1 MAARRLAM
9 PPGFG
14 CTSGID
20 VLSGNWS
27 EHTMNPAG
35 YEAATRNVGLIARSD
50 RGLLV
55 VRGADRAA
63 WLHNLVTHEVKKL
76 SPGQGN
82 YAFATN
88 VKGRVLFDLNLLVQP
103 EAIWLDIERDGLTPA
118 RTHLERYIITEDVTI
133 DDQTEHAFRIALA
146 GPACAT
152 LAERLGLS
160 TLPEM
165 GQLDSAA
172 IDIAGHDVTA
182 FRHDFAGLL
191 GVEIIALDGDPAGR
205 LRAAVQEAGASLGL
219 ADVSPDAAEVLRI
232 EAGRPR
238 MGRELD
244 GEILPAET
252 GQVDRAVSYHKG
264 CYLGQEII
272 ERMRS
277 RGSLARQ
284 LVGFKIDGEAVPET
298 GATVHVGDADVGRIT
313 SACQSPAAGGPIAL
327 GYVRSAK
334 AAPGTAV
341 TIATPGEPLSATVAA
356 LPFRNP

>member
-1 MAARRLAM
+1 MGAR
-9 PPGFG
+9 
-14 CTSGID
+14 
-20 VLSGNWS
+20 SGNWS
-27 EHTMNPAG
+27 EHTMSPVG
-35 YEAATRNVGLIARSD
+35 YEAATRNVGLIERSD
-50 RGLLV
+50 RALLV

-103 EAIWLDIERDGLTPA
+103 EAIWLDIERDHLTPA

-133 DDQTEHAFRIALA
+133 DDQTEHALRLALT

-172 IDIAGHDVTA
+172 IEIAGHDVTA
-182 FRHDFAGLL
+182 FRHDFAGLP
-191 GVEIIALDGDPAGR
+191 GVEIIALDGDPTGR

-219 ADVSPDAAEVLRI
+219 ADVSPDTAEVLRI
-232 EAGRPR
+232 EAGRPG
-238 MGRELD
+238 MGGELD
-244 GEILPAET
+244 GEVLPAET

-264 CYLGQEII
+264 CYLGQEIV

-284 LVGFKIDGEAVPET
+284 LVGFRID
-298 GATVHVGDADVGRIT
+298 GATVPAPGVTVSASDSEVGRIT

-341 TIATPGEPLSATVAA
+341 AIATTAAPLSATVAA
-356 LPFRNP
+356 LPFRKL